1 MPSAHVTRIVWS
13 KRFPLRKLVTPVC
26 WSSSP
31 LKHSVSLYSSVS
43 RIEDQMN
50 QTSVVVPKDMSISQ
64 YLLQDASKHASN
76 TALIDGKTDRRIS
89 FERLQDDIHTLTS
102 AFYHLGLRH
111 RDIVTMYATNVPE
124 IAHVFCSVTDNGAAL
139 SLANSQLTADDLAS
153 QLRQTRSRLLITTPD
168 CADTA
173 LAASALSPYTQE
185 VICIGQAPG
194 CRPLSDLLQN
204 KHLPSHPRIHI
215 KPDSTTALIPFSS
228 GTTGLPKGVMLSHY
242 NIISDLCQLRHPL
255 FLRMSSEED
264 VTLCALPTMHIAG
277 IVIGMCLP
285 LSQGAPTIML
295 PRYNPRDFLQAVHHY
310 RVTFSQVAPSVIS
323 FLAKHPMV
331 DKFDVSSFTSI
342 LSGAAALSKE
352 LTTAFI
358 ERLKINGLQQGYGMT
373 EASPATHVSPRGF
386 SKHGSVGVPLPL
398 TRSKIVDPVTGAD
411 LGPGEEGEVCVKGP
425 QVMMGY
431 LNNRT
436 STQAAFTS
444 DAWLR
449 TGDLGFYDDD
459 GCYYIIDRLKDII
472 KFKGYQISP
481 CHLENIILN
490 HPDVE
495 DAAVVGI
502 PTKGV
507 GEVPRA
513 FVVAKPSVTE
523 KDLIDLVAS
532 HVAPYRHLRGGVEF
546 VENVP
551 RNPSGKIL
559 RRVLRDRN
567 MSRQEREKVW
577 GN

>member
-1 MPSAHVTRIVWS
+1 MPRAHVTRALLS
-13 KRFPLRKLVTPVC
+13 RGCGLHKLVTSGR
-26 WSSSP
+26 WAKSP
-31 LKHSVSLYSSVS
+31 LKQGVSSYSSAGH
-43 RIEDQMN
+43 IEN
-50 QTSVVVPKDMSISQ
+50 QLNKNRVVVPKDLSIAD
-64 YLLQDASKHASN
+64 YLLQDAGKHAKN

-89 FERLQDDIHTLTS
+89 FDRLQDDIHTLTS

-173 LAASALSPYTQE
+173 LAAACLSPYTQE
-185 VICIGQAPG
+185 VICIGEAPG
-194 CRPLSDLLQN
+194 CRPLSNLLQN
-204 KHLPSHPRIHI
+204 KHLPSHPRMHI
-215 KPDSTTALIPFSS
+215 NPDSTTALIPFSS
-228 GTTGLPKGVMLSHY
+228 GTTGLPKGVMLSHT
-242 NIISDLCQLRHPL
+242 NIISDLCQLRHPA
-255 FLRMSSEED
+255 FLRLSSEQD

-277 IVIGMCLP
+277 IVLGVCLP
-285 LSQGAPTIML
+285 LVQGVPTVVL
-295 PRYNPRDFLQAVHHY
+295 PRYNPVDFLQAAQHY
-310 RVTFSQVAPSVIS
+310 RVTFSQVAPTVIS
-323 FLAKHPMV
+323 FLAKHPLV
-331 DKFDVSSFTSI
+331 DKFDLSSFNTV

-352 LTTAFI
+352 LTTIFI
-358 ERLKINGLQQGYGMT
+358 DRLKLKGLRQGYGMT
-373 EASPATHVSPRGF
+373 EASPATHVSPTGF
-386 SKHGSVGVPLPL
+386 FKHGSVGIPLPL
-398 TRSKIVDPVTGAD
+398 THSKVVDPVTGAD

-459 GCYYIIDRLKDII
+459 GHYYIVDRLKDII

-481 CHLENIILN
+481 CHLENIILS

-502 PTKGV
+502 PTADV

-523 KDLIDLVAS
+523 KELTGLVAD
-532 HVAPYRHLRGGVEF
+532 HVAPYRQIRGGVEF
-546 VENVP
+546 IENIP

-559 RRVLRDRN
+559 RRLLRDRN
-567 MSRQEREKVW
+567 MSRQERGKVW